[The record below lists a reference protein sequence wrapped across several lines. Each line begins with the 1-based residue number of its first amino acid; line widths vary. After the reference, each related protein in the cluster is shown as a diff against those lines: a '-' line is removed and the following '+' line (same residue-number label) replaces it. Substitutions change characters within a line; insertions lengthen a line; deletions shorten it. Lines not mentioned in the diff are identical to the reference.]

1 MVRFHKTY
9 FLLFL
14 ILLWFEVLIALFVH
28 DDFVRPYVG
37 DFLVVMLLY
46 CFTRSFLFFNLSLT
60 LLLVLVFAY
69 VVEIAQYFSLVH
81 RLGLQDYPLANTLIG
96 NSFDWQDLLA
106 YTLGAALIFFVEQ
119 FQMANA
125 FAAWRRD

>member
-1 MVRFHKTY
+1 MFRFHKTY

-14 ILLWFEVLIALFVH
+14 FLFWFEVLIALFIN

-46 CFTRSFLFFNLSLT
+46 CFVRTFLNLHLHFT
-60 LLLVLVFAY
+60 LLLVLTMAFA
-69 VVEIAQYFSLVH
+69 VETAQYFSVVTW
-81 RLGLQDYPLANTLIG
+81 LGLQDYPLANTLIG

-106 YTLGAALIFFVEQ
+106 YTLGAGLVLFLEQ
-119 FQMANA
+119 YRMQKIMAV
-125 FAAWRRD
+125 RRH